1 MNPKNYRDSVYKII
15 GSAMTVH
22 NTLGWGLLEAV
33 YNEALQMEL
42 LDRGINS
49 ETEKIIPCF
58 YKNRQME
65 KFYKMDLMVGEI
77 IVELKS
83 VKEIVPAHRAQLF
96 SYLRLTH
103 KPIGLLM
110 NFGGISLQTE
120 RYAYIEETNECVL
133 MDKNMNLLFQEN
145 IDENL

>member
-1 MNPKNYRDSVYKII
+1 
-15 GSAMTVH
+15 
-22 NTLGWGLLEAV
+22 
-33 YNEALQMEL
+33 
-42 LDRGINS
+42 
-49 ETEKIIPCF
+49 
-58 YKNRQME
+58 ME